1 MKKILYELSNDKKS
15 LLVTNLWI
23 NEHKLKEY
31 KLEKMNGKPDYWKL
45 YKLETNIDL
54 SKYPKGEE
62 KILVSFKPYNE
73 NLDDNLFL
81 PKNYIRIIETSKDT
95 LFEKIRQDKIIKSYI
110 NNCSGDNS
118 NSVLLPSDEDIY
130 EEVYKLPSPGQMISP
145 FIYGEEIYL
154 FSDILKVPIELQALD
169 FFLASNYKDLT
180 LDVYSKY
187 IPWQLFEKEEQRTVP
202 IEWFNTHERSKKEDL
217 EEVTKV
223 LKLYKEYK
231 VKKGD

>member
-1 MKKILYELSNDKKS
+1 
-15 LLVTNLWI
+15 
-23 NEHKLKEY
+23 
-31 KLEKMNGKPDYWKL
+31 
-45 YKLETNIDL
+45 
-54 SKYPKGEE
+54 
-62 KILVSFKPYNE
+62 
-73 NLDDNLFL
+73 
-81 PKNYIRIIETSKDT
+81 
-95 LFEKIRQDKIIKSYI
+95 
-110 NNCSGDNS
+110 
-118 NSVLLPSDEDIY
+118 
-130 EEVYKLPSPGQMISP
+130 MISP